1 MNPIPKENI
10 LAASEGL
17 KAIAHEIRLTVL
29 CHLLQAPMTVSELLE
44 ATGAEQTN
52 LSKHLSKM
60 RLLGLVETEKQG
72 NFIQYRIA
80 NPEWGDVINALK
92 KIYCPD

>member
-1 MNPIPKENI
+1 
-10 LAASEGL
+10 
-17 KAIAHEIRLTVL
+17 
-29 CHLLQAPMTVSELLE
+29 MTVGELQK

-60 RLLGLVETEKQG
+60 RLLGLLDTKKQG
-72 NFIQYRIA
+72 NFVQYSIA
-80 NPEWGDVINALK
+80 NPNWGEVIMALK